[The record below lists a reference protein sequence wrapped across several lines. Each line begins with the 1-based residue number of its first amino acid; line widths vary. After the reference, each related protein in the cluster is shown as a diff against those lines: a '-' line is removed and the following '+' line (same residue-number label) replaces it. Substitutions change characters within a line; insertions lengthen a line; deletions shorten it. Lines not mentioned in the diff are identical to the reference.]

1 VNKSL
6 RISAV
11 VRNTLF
17 ALALPFVA
25 SGVALAA
32 AQESTIFRYDGQD
45 FVRVQ
50 TTFMTKDGKSAVNS
64 KLDRGSP
71 AYAALIKKTSHT
83 GKATLFGQMCDA
95 NYAPLTDASGQLT
108 GAIFVA
114 NCDK

>member
-1 VNKSL
+1 VHKSL
-6 RISAV
+6 RISAS

-17 ALALPFVA
+17 ALALPFAV

-50 TTFMTKDGKSAVNS
+50 TTLMTDDGQSAVNS

-71 AYAALIKKTSHT
+71 AYNALIKKVSYT
-83 GKATLFGQMCDA
+83 GETTLFGQTCDA
-95 NYAPLTDASGQLT
+95 NYAPLTNASGQLT

-114 NCDK
+114 NCEK

>member
-1 VNKSL
+1 MYKSA
-6 RISAV
+6 S
-11 VRNTLF
+11 VRTTLF
-17 ALALPFVA
+17 VLALPFAA

-32 AQESTIFRYDGQD
+32 AQESTIFRYDGHD

-50 TTFMTKDGKSAVNS
+50 TTMKTDDGQSAVNS

-71 AYAALIKKTSHT
+71 AYNALIKKISYT
-83 GKATLFGQMCDA
+83 GKATLFGQTCDA
-95 NYAPLTDASGQLT
+95 HYAPLTDAGGKLT